1 MEFQPQNVK
10 KNLSSNCYVHQKPSG
25 FSTGVQRA
33 EGGGWRQE
41 VWTCIKLNAFR
52 KITWESWQYHHVG
65 SQGASQKPGGTNRQ
79 TDTNTSLVA
88 CLYIYTHITRAFQT
102 LHHRCIYKA
111 AFIAKKTLLANCI
124 QPNQSQCRPC
134 RLVSKPSKLAQHLN
148 NSCML
153 IIFVF
158 LGFTSSKDHTA

>member
-1 MEFQPQNVK
+1 MLCPSKTQWLLNRGPTCRGWGMETRSVNMHKTKRIQ
-10 KNLSSNCYVHQKPSG
+10 KNYVRILTISPCGKSRCK
-25 FSTGVQRA
+25 SKTR
-33 EGGGWRQE
+33 WD
-41 VWTCIKLNAFR
+41 K
-52 KITWESWQYHHVG
+52 
-65 SQGASQKPGGTNRQ
+65 Q
-79 TDTNTSLVA
+79 TDRHKYIIS
-88 CLYIYTHITRAFQT
+88 CMFIYIYTHITRAFQT

-158 LGFTSSKDHTA
+158 LGLTSSKDHTA